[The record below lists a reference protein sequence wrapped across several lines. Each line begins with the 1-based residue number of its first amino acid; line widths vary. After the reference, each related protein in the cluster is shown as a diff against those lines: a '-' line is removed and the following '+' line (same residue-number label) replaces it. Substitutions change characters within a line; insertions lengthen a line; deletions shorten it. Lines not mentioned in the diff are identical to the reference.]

1 MLRRLPQLQKLV
13 KLQDFSDFPAGVGW
27 SAEGI
32 RAVKGANQENL
43 KNPLTSRVFRVV
55 GASAAWE
62 TQKKY
67 LQPLANRLGSIG
79 APDRIFD
86 FRASINV
93 YLHIRDF
100 LFLEAV
106 CLFGARYL
114 DDQRSD

>member
-1 MLRRLPQLQKLV
+1 MAY
-13 KLQDFSDFPAGVGW
+13 AGQQR
-27 SAEGI
+27 GI
-32 RAVKGANQENL
+32 RAVKSANREYL
-43 KNPLTSRVFRVV
+43 KNALTSRVFRVV
-55 GASAAWE
+55 GAPAAWE
-62 TQKKY
+62 TQKNY

-79 APDRIFD
+79 VIRKAPDRILD
-86 FRASINV
+86 LRASINI

>member
-1 MLRRLPQLQKLV
+1 MIFQILP
-13 KLQDFSDFPAGVGW
+13 VG
-27 SAEGI
+27 AFHCM
-32 RAVKGANQENL
+32 NPLLLENL

-62 TQKKY
+62 TLKNY

-79 APDRIFD
+79 AIRKAPDRILD
-86 FRASINV
+86 LRASINI

-114 DDQRSD
+114 DDQRSN